1 MLKRLTNLITN
12 NFWLKVLGI
21 VFAVIIWMAIVNV
34 QDPDKAVTFS
44 LQVEVVNG
52 DFLTDI
58 GKTYEVLDG
67 TDTIS
72 FTVTGKRSIV
82 ENLSASDFKA
92 VANIENIDDSMSIVP
107 IVITATSYSS
117 QLEITT
123 RSSYLKLNVENL
135 VTQEYEIEVVMEGT
149 PGTSCFADSVSV
161 DPETVTVTGPQSV
174 VSRISAAQVTLDVDG
189 ATDDVTSA
197 ETVVLLDESG
207 EEVTQER
214 LTLDA
219 AEVAVSA
226 DILMRKTVSLAF
238 EVEGEPAENTRY
250 NGIQSEVSS
259 VTLEGDR
266 DILNT
271 LHSLDVMSGQFD
283 INGVGESLTVQIH
296 LPDYLPDGVSLA
308 DGEPEDI
315 TVTIE
320 IEAQTT
326 IDVEMPTENITVSGL
341 AEGLSLSFNSDTAVV
356 RITGYEDEL
365 DSIRADALTAS
376 LDASGLQTGTYE
388 VGLTLDGDYAETAET
403 TVSVTVSGELSADS
417 DSESENNSEEE

>member
-1 MLKRLTNLITN
+1 MLKKLTNLITN

-21 VFAVIIWMAIVNV
+21 VFAVIIWMAVVNV

-44 LQVEVVNG
+44 VQVEVVNG

-72 FTVTGKRSIV
+72 FTVTGQRSIV
-82 ENLSASDFKA
+82 ENLTASDFKA

-135 VTQEYEIEVVMEGT
+135 VTQEYEIEIVMEGT
-149 PGTSCFADSVSV
+149 PATGCFVNTVDSS
-161 DPETVTVTGPQSV
+161 PETVTVTGPESV
-174 VSRISAAQVTLDVDG
+174 VNGISSAQVTLNVDG
-189 ATDDVTSA
+189 ATDDVSST
-197 ETVVLLDESG
+197 EPIVLRDESG
-207 EEVTQER
+207 EEIPQER

-219 AEVAVSA
+219 SDTVVAA
-226 DILMRKTVSLAF
+226 DILMRKAVSLSF
-238 EVEGEPAENTRY
+238 EVDGEPAENTRY

-266 DILNT
+266 DILNSVT
-271 LHSLDVMSGQFD
+271 SID
-283 INGVGESLTVQIH
+283 ISSDQLNIDGAAESLTVQI
-296 LPDYLPDGVSLA
+296 YLPDFLPDGISLA
-308 DGEPEDI
+308 DNEKKEI
-315 TVTIE
+315 TVILE

-326 IDVEMPTENITVSGL
+326 VEIEMPTDNITVSGL
-341 AEGLSLSFNSDTAVV
+341 AEGLSLSYGSDTVAVQ
-356 RITGYEDEL
+356 ITGYADDLDSVSGDEL
-365 DSIRADALTAS
+365 TAV
-376 LDASGLQTGTYE
+376 LDASDLQTGIYE
-388 VGLTLDGDYAETAET
+388 VGLTLDGDYTETAAA
-403 TVSVTVSGELSADS
+403 TVSVTVTDNSSEDEET
-417 DSESENNSEEE
+417 ESENNSEEE